1 MKKSCVN
8 STDDGSKFFE
18 TSGNSNKNYTDF

>member
-8 STDDGSKFFE
+8 STDDGSNFFE
-18 TSGNSNKNYTDF
+18 ISGNSNKNYTDF